1 MNLNLRKIMKEDI
14 EFLFELV
21 NDSSVRRNSFN
32 SEKIG
37 WNEHQKW
44 FLSKILSSKTKMF
57 ILEKNKTPIGQI
69 RFDLFKREWEVDYA
83 IIEKFRG
90 MGLGKKIIKMGIE
103 KLDKSTCVV
112 AKVKSINAPSNKIFK
127 SLNFY
132 ISSSTKDYI
141 IYKYIKI

>member
-132 ISSSTKDYI
+132 ISSSTKD
-141 IYKYIKI
+141 

>member
-1 MNLNLRKIMKEDI
+1 
-14 EFLFELV
+14 
-21 NDSSVRRNSFN
+21 
-32 SEKIG
+32 
-37 WNEHQKW
+37 
-44 FLSKILSSKTKMF
+44 MF

-103 KLDKSTCVV
+103 KLDKSTCMV
-112 AKVKSINAPSNKIFK
+112 AKVNFINSPSNKIFK

-141 IYKYIKI
+141 IYKYVKI